1 MEKQKYYHRH
11 IDQAL
16 IAWKNSPRH
25 KPLLLRGARQ
35 VGKSSSVAHLAQ
47 EFDNCVEINFERK
60 PIYHKIFQGD
70 LDAKHIVETIVTLTG
85 EKIIPGKTLLFFDE
99 IQMCKEAILS
109 LRFFWEDL
117 PDLHVIAAGSLLE
130 FALNEIPTFGV
141 GRIHSMFMYPMSFDE
156 FLGALGMDDIYNTKR
171 KATQDSPLQTVI
183 HEQLVSLFRTY
194 LLVGGMPECVDTWVT
209 THSYDSCQDVQKEII
224 YTYEV
229 DFAKYKK
236 QANVNL
242 LRLTLHST
250 AHQIGSKFIYSQV
263 SRDYRSTQ
271 IKESLN
277 LLTLAGLI
285 SPVYCTSANGFPLG
299 AEADEKCVKYLFLDS
314 GLLLA
319 LLGVDYGSISQISE
333 EILVGNAAD
342 LVNKGHIT
350 EMVAGLEMMK
360 YMSADHT
367 PSLYFWMRDAKN
379 SMAEVDYIIA
389 KNMEILPIEIKAEV
403 RGGMKSLYSF
413 VESKSIHHAVR
424 SSLENFGKFQKDKCE
439 IDIFPLYALSN
450 LIQNK

>member
-1 MEKQKYYHRH
+1 MERQKYYHRH

-16 IAWKNSPRH
+16 TTWKNSPRH

-35 VGKSSSVAHLAQ
+35 VGKSSSVAHLAKQ
-47 EFDNCVEINFERK
+47 FENCVEINFERK
-60 PIYHKIFQGD
+60 PKFMQIFQGD
-70 LDAKHIVETIVTLTG
+70 LDAKHIVETIVSLTG
-85 EKIIPGKTLLFFDE
+85 ESITPGKTLLFFDE

-109 LRFFWEDL
+109 LRFFWEDI

-156 FLGALGMDDIYNTKR
+156 FLGALGMDAIRNAKWN
-171 KATQDSPLQTVI
+171 ATQDAPLQEVL
-183 HEQLVSLFRTY
+183 HDQLVSLFRTY
-194 LLVGGMPECVDTWVT
+194 LMVGGMPECVDTWVA
-209 THSYDSCQDVQKEII
+209 THSYEECQYVQKEII

-236 QANVNL
+236 QANTSL
-242 LRLTLHST
+242 LRLTLHSA
-250 AHQIGSKFIYSQV
+250 AHQIGGKFVYSQV

-271 IKESLN
+271 IKEALN
-277 LLTLAGLI
+277 LLSLAGLLT
-285 SPVYCTSANGFPLG
+285 PVYCTSANGFPLG
-299 AEADEKCVKYLFLDS
+299 AEADEKCAKYLFLDS

-319 LLGVDYGSISQISE
+319 LLGMDYGSINQISE
-333 EILVGNAAD
+333 QILVGNASD

-350 EMVAGLEMMK
+350 EMVAGLEMVK

-379 SMAEVDYIIA
+379 SLAEIDYIIA
-389 KNMEILPIEIKAEV
+389 KNMKILPIEIKAEV

-413 VESKSIHHAVR
+413 VESKGIRHAVR
-424 SSLENFGKFQKDKCE
+424 SSLENFGKFTKDECK
-439 IDIFPLYALSN
+439 IDIYPLYALSN
-450 LIQNK
+450 LIQN